1 MSLEK
6 TANTRQTNKAIIFIV
21 GIITFFLICLTF
33 YASSF
38 KTTETTVDC
47 TSFFAQGLCQSG
59 YVKQKANDVSFTP
72 GNIFNIAI
80 IPILITIFAITTVLL
95 TKSDKHTKI
104 IALSSWFITTTLTV
118 IILLIYGSTVSSK
131 LNLLPG
137 GLSQDEFNCID
148 KNRIAL
154 IMGTATVPCVGDAT
168 NKPTSEYWND

>member
-1 MSLEK
+1 MLSEK
-6 TANTRQTNKAIIFIV
+6 PQTQNQTNKSIVFIV

-33 YASSF
+33 YVSSF

-59 YVKQKANDVSFTP
+59 YVKQKANDISFNP
-72 GNIFNIAI
+72 ENIFNIAI
-80 IPILITIFAITTVLL
+80 IPIIIAIFAITTILL
-95 TKSDKHTKI
+95 TKNDKRTKI
-104 IALSSWFITTTLTV
+104 ITFSSWFIATTLT
-118 IILLIYGSTVSSK
+118 IIALLVYGSTVSSK

-154 IMGTATVPCVGDAT
+154 IMGTAAVPCVGDAA